1 MASIKAILKINEQG
15 NGVMESV
22 TTNIET
28 NNISTLKYA
37 TDLTSWFVNQTSA
50 NKNYRGAIVNVVG
63 ISEYGNEK
71 YGVKQTSD
79 NTYTSSYN
87 GLMFPAPSQLNQNL
101 KITIVG
107 QDILSFNIYFD
118 SSMNQYPTSYS
129 VYSSIS
135 QETRTFTN
143 DDFMIEVSGLLAGH
157 GTTEITFLGWNE
169 QNAPIGITYIE
180 NVEIDIP
187 MDKYWID
194 EFETQTQKT
203 SDGEAIQYGVL
214 ANTGSITLNDK
225 RDIEGNPILLEYS
238 KMGYL
243 GMYLFELDLF
253 INNRIIQS
261 HISNSAPYLADNSTM
276 KFELT
281 NDIVK
286 FQDKYYNEGFSSGY
300 NVYEIIGDIFSDY
313 EFDVEYADML
323 AWTPDG
329 NVSTDVGSYL
339 SNFEVP
345 SQETFDIEG
354 SVLEVTNKICNA
366 FGLQVYFDDSG
377 SKLIF
382 TSARPRMARN
392 EIIINVPYQKQYSDF
407 DYSILTVNRY
417 DRVFFDDEVSQAN
430 YKNAVTLSKNEFFN
444 LDNVYRPA
452 GTVEESLKQS
462 ILEDYAD
469 GIKIAKISVFPSNLY
484 TTTGVL
490 AKKWNEG
497 EILGVNDIIRVENK
511 DGDNV
516 LYDKNYNEV
525 YWRII
530 DRKVKYEG
538 QILIDLIIQEIK
550 N

>member
-1 MASIKAILKINEQG
+1 
-15 NGVMESV
+15 
-22 TTNIET
+22 
-28 NNISTLKYA
+28 
-37 TDLTSWFVNQTSA
+37 
-50 NKNYRGAIVNVVG
+50 
-63 ISEYGNEK
+63 
-71 YGVKQTSD
+71 
-79 NTYTSSYN
+79 
-87 GLMFPAPSQLNQNL
+87 
-101 KITIVG
+101 
-107 QDILSFNIYFD
+107 
-118 SSMNQYPTSYS
+118 
-129 VYSSIS
+129 
-135 QETRTFTN
+135 
-143 DDFMIEVSGLLAGH
+143 
-157 GTTEITFLGWNE
+157 
-169 QNAPIGITYIE
+169 
-180 NVEIDIP
+180 
-187 MDKYWID
+187 
-194 EFETQTQKT
+194 
-203 SDGEAIQYGVL
+203 
-214 ANTGSITLNDK
+214 
-225 RDIEGNPILLEYS
+225 
-238 KMGYL
+238 
-243 GMYLFELDLF
+243 MYLFELNLF
-253 INNRIIQS
+253 INNKIVQS
-261 HISNSAPYLADNSTM
+261 HISNSAPYFTDNSTM

-286 FQDKYYNEGFSSGY
+286 FQNKYCNESFASGY
-300 NVYEIIGDIFSDY
+300 NVYEIIGAIFSDY

-329 NVSTDVGSYL
+329 NISTDVGSYL

-366 FGLQVYFDDSG
+366 FGLQAYFDDSG

-382 TSARPRMARN
+382 TSARPRMASN

-417 DRVFFDDEVSQAN
+417 DRVFFDDEVSHAN

-444 LDNVYRPA
+444 LDNTYRPT
-452 GTVEESLKQS
+452 GTVEESLRQS

-469 GIKIAKISVFPSNLY
+469 GIRIAKISVFPSDLY

-490 AKKWNEG
+490 VKKWNEG
-497 EILGVNDIIRVENK
+497 QILRVNDIIRVENK

>member
-1 MASIKAILKINEQG
+1 MASIKAILKINEHG

-22 TTNIET
+22 TTNVET

-37 TDLTSWFVNQTSA
+37 TDVTSWFTNQTSA
-50 NKNYRGAIVNVVG
+50 NKNYRGASVNVVG
-63 ISEYGNEK
+63 ISKYGNEK

-79 NTYTSSYN
+79 NTYTDSYN

-143 DDFMIEVSGLLAGH
+143 DDFVIEVSGLLAGH

-180 NVEIDIP
+180 NVEIEIP

-214 ANTGSITLNDK
+214 ANTGSITLRDK
-225 RDIEGNPILLEYS
+225 NKTLVEYS

-243 GMYLFELDLF
+243 GMYLFELNLF
-253 INNRIIQS
+253 INNKMVQS
-261 HISNSAPYLADNSTM
+261 HISNSAPYFTDNSTM

-300 NVYEIIGDIFSDY
+300 NVYEIIGDIFSSY

-329 NVSTDVGSYL
+329 DVSTDVGSYL

-354 SVLEVTNKICNA
+354 SILEVTNKICNA

-382 TSARPRMARN
+382 TSARPRMASN

-444 LDNVYRPA
+444 LVNVYRQA

-469 GIKIAKISVFPSNLY
+469 GIKIAKISVFPSDLY

-497 EILGVNDIIRVENK
+497 QILGVNDIIRVENK

>member
-37 TDLTSWFVNQTSA
+37 TDLTSWFTSQTSA
-50 NKNYRGAIVNVVG
+50 NKNYRGASVNVVG
-63 ISEYGNEK
+63 ISKYGNEK
-71 YGVKQTSD
+71 YGVKKTSD
-79 NTYTSSYN
+79 NTYTNSYN

-180 NVEIDIP
+180 NVEIEIP

-214 ANTGSITLNDK
+214 ANTGSITLRDK
-225 RDIEGNPILLEYS
+225 NKTLVEYS

-243 GMYLFELDLF
+243 GMYLFELNLF
-253 INNRIIQS
+253 INNKIVQS
-261 HISNSAPYLADNSTM
+261 HISNSAPYFTDNSTM

-339 SNFEVP
+339 SYFEVP

-382 TSARPRMARN
+382 TSARPRMASN

-417 DRVFFDDEVSQAN
+417 DRVFFDDEVSSAN

-444 LDNVYRPA
+444 LDNVYRPT
-452 GTVEESLKQS
+452 GTVEVSLKQS

-469 GIKIAKISVFPSNLY
+469 GIKIAKISVFPSDLY

-497 EILGVNDIIRVENK
+497 QILGVNDIIRVENK

>member
-1 MASIKAILKINEQG
+1 MASIKAILKINERG

-22 TTNIET
+22 TTNFET
-28 NNISTLKYA
+28 NNVSTLKYA
-37 TDLTSWFVNQTSA
+37 TDLTSWFMNQTSA
-50 NKNYRGAIVNVVG
+50 NKNYRGASVNLVG
-63 ISEYGNEK
+63 ISKYGNEK
-71 YGVKQTSD
+71 YGVKQTSN
-79 NTYTSSYN
+79 NTYTDSYN
-87 GLMFPAPSQLNQNL
+87 GLMFPAPSQLNRNL

-180 NVEIDIP
+180 NVEIEIP

-214 ANTGSITLNDK
+214 ANTGSVTLRDK
-225 RDIEGNPILLEYS
+225 NKTLAEYS

-243 GMYLFELDLF
+243 GMYLFELNLF
-253 INNRIIQS
+253 INNRIVQS
-261 HISNSAPYLADNSTM
+261 HISNSAPYFTDNSTM

-300 NVYEIIGDIFSDY
+300 NVYEIIGDIFSSY

-382 TSARPRMARN
+382 TSARPRMASN

-417 DRVFFDDEVSQAN
+417 DRVFFDDEVSQTN
-430 YKNAVTLSKNEFFN
+430 YKNAITLSKNEFFN
-444 LDNVYRPA
+444 LENVYRPA

-469 GIKIAKISVFPSNLY
+469 GIKIAKISVFPSDLY
-484 TTTGVL
+484 TTTRVL

-497 EILGVNDIIRVENK
+497 QILGVNDIIRVENK

>member
-15 NGVMESV
+15 NGIMESV

-37 TDLTSWFVNQTSA
+37 TDVTSWFTNQTST
-50 NKNYRGAIVNVVG
+50 NKNYRGASVNVVG
-63 ISEYGNEK
+63 ISKYGNEK
-71 YGVKQTSD
+71 YGVKQTSN
-79 NTYTSSYN
+79 NTYTDSYN
-87 GLMFPAPSQLNQNL
+87 GLMFPAPSQLNKNL

-118 SSMNQYPTSYS
+118 RSMNQYPTSYS

-143 DDFMIEVSGLLAGH
+143 DDFVIEVSGLLAGH

-180 NVEIDIP
+180 NVEIEIS

-214 ANTGSITLNDK
+214 ANTGSITLRDK
-225 RDIEGNPILLEYS
+225 NKTLVEYS

-243 GMYLFELDLF
+243 GMYLFELNLF
-253 INNRIIQS
+253 INNKIVQS
-261 HISNSAPYLADNSTM
+261 HISNSAPYFTDNSTM

-286 FQDKYYNEGFSSGY
+286 FQDKHYNESFSSGY

-323 AWTPDG
+323 AWTPDE
-329 NVSTDVGSYL
+329 NISIDVGTYL
-339 SNFEVP
+339 SFFEVP
-345 SQETFDIEG
+345 VQDTFTIDG

-366 FGLQVYFDDSG
+366 FGLQAYFDDSG

-382 TSARPRMARN
+382 TSARPRMSII
-392 EIIINVPYQKQYSDF
+392 EVIINIPYQKQYSDF

-417 DRVFFDDEVSQAN
+417 DRVFFDDEVSNAN

-444 LDNVYRPA
+444 LDNVYRPT

-490 AKKWNEG
+490 VKKWNEG
-497 EILGVNDIIRVENK
+497 QILSVNDIIRVENK

>member
-1 MASIKAILKINEQG
+1 MASIKAILKINENG

-22 TTNIET
+22 TTNVET

-37 TDLTSWFVNQTSA
+37 TDLTSWFMNQTSA
-50 NKNYRGAIVNVVG
+50 NKNYRGASVNVVG
-63 ISEYGNEK
+63 ISKYGNEK
-71 YGVKQTSD
+71 YGVKQTID
-79 NTYTSSYN
+79 NTYTNSYN
-87 GLMFPAPSQLNQNL
+87 GLMFPAPSQLNRNL

-180 NVEIDIP
+180 NVEIEIP

-214 ANTGSITLNDK
+214 ANTGSVTL
-225 RDIEGNPILLEYS
+225 RDRNKTLAEYS

-243 GMYLFELDLF
+243 GMYLFELNLF
-253 INNRIIQS
+253 INNRIVQS
-261 HISNSAPYLADNSTM
+261 HISNSAPYFTDNSTM

-286 FQDKYYNEGFSSGY
+286 FQNKYYNEGFSSGY
-300 NVYEIIGDIFSDY
+300 NVYEIIGDIFSSY

-329 NVSTDVGSYL
+329 NISIDVGSYL
-339 SNFEVP
+339 SYFEVP
-345 SQETFDIEG
+345 SQESFDIEG
-354 SVLEVTNKICNA
+354 SILEVTNKICNA

-382 TSARPRMARN
+382 TSARPRMASN
-392 EIIINVPYQKQYSDF
+392 EIIINVPYKKQYSDF
-407 DYSILTVNRY
+407 DYSILTINRY
-417 DRVFFDDEVSQAN
+417 DRVFFDDEVSYAN

-444 LDNVYRPA
+444 LDNVYRPT
-452 GTVEESLKQS
+452 GTVEESLRQS

-469 GIKIAKISVFPSNLY
+469 GIRIAKISVFPSDLY

-490 AKKWNEG
+490 VKKWNRG
-497 EILGVNDIIRVENK
+497 QILGVNDIIRVENK

-525 YWRII
+525 YWRVI

>member
-22 TTNIET
+22 TTNFET
-28 NNISTLKYA
+28 NNVSTLKYA
-37 TDLTSWFVNQTSA
+37 TDVTSWFMNQTSA
-50 NKNYRGAIVNVVG
+50 NKNYRGASVNLVG
-63 ISEYGNEK
+63 ISKYGNEK
-71 YGVKQTSD
+71 YGVKQTSN
-79 NTYTSSYN
+79 NTYTDSYN

-143 DDFMIEVSGLLAGH
+143 DDFVIEVSGLLAGH

-180 NVEIDIP
+180 NVEIEIP

-194 EFETQTQKT
+194 EFETQTQKS

-214 ANTGSITLNDK
+214 ANTGSITLRDK
-225 RDIEGNPILLEYS
+225 NKTLVEYS

-243 GMYLFELDLF
+243 GMYLFELNLF
-253 INNRIIQS
+253 INNRIVQS
-261 HISNSAPYLADNSTM
+261 HISNSAPYFTDNSTM

-300 NVYEIIGDIFSDY
+300 NVYEIIGDIFSSY

-366 FGLQVYFDDSG
+366 FGLQAYFDDSG

-382 TSARPRMARN
+382 TSARPRMASN

-417 DRVFFDDEVSQAN
+417 DRVFFDDEVSYTN

-469 GIKIAKISVFPSNLY
+469 GIRIAKISVFPSDLY

-490 AKKWNEG
+490 VKKWNEG
-497 EILGVNDIIRVENK
+497 QILRVNDIIRVENK

>member
-1 MASIKAILKINEQG
+1 MASIKAILKINEHG
-15 NGVMESV
+15 NGIMESV

-28 NNISTLKYA
+28 NNISTIKYA
-37 TDLTSWFVNQTSA
+37 TDLTSLFVNQTSA
-50 NKNYRGAIVNVVG
+50 NKNYRGASVNVVG
-63 ISEYGNEK
+63 ISKYGNEK
-71 YGVKQTSD
+71 YGVKQTSN

-107 QDILSFNIYFD
+107 QEILSFNIYFD

-143 DDFMIEVSGLLAGH
+143 DDFVIEVSGLLAGH

-180 NVEIDIP
+180 NVEIEIS

-194 EFETQTQKT
+194 ELETQTQKT

-214 ANTGSITLNDK
+214 ANTGSITLRDK
-225 RDIEGNPILLEYS
+225 NKTLVEYS

-243 GMYLFELDLF
+243 GMYLFELNLF
-253 INNRIIQS
+253 INNKIVQS
-261 HISNSAPYLADNSTM
+261 HISNSAPYFTDNSTM

-286 FQDKYYNEGFSSGY
+286 FQDKHYNESFSSGY
-300 NVYEIIGDIFSDY
+300 NVYEFIGAIFSDY
-313 EFDVEYADML
+313 DFDVEYADML

-329 NVSTDVGSYL
+329 NISIDVGTYL
-339 SNFEVP
+339 SFFEVP
-345 SQETFDIEG
+345 VQDTFTIDG
-354 SVLEVTNKICNA
+354 NVLEVTNKICNA
-366 FGLQVYFDDSG
+366 FGLQAYFDDSG

-382 TSARPRMARN
+382 TSARPRMSIL
-392 EIIINVPYQKQYSDF
+392 EVIINIPYQKQYSDF

-417 DRVFFDDEVSQAN
+417 DRVFFDDEVSNAN

-444 LDNVYRPA
+444 LDNVYRPT

-490 AKKWNEG
+490 VKKWNEG
-497 EILGVNDIIRVENK
+497 QILGVNDIIRVENK

>member
-37 TDLTSWFVNQTSA
+37 TDVTSWFTNQTSA
-50 NKNYRGAIVNVVG
+50 NKNYRGASVNVVG
-63 ISEYGNEK
+63 ISKYGNEK
-71 YGVKQTSD
+71 YGVKQTSN
-79 NTYTSSYN
+79 NTYTNSYN

-135 QETRTFTN
+135 GNTDTFTN

-180 NVEIDIP
+180 NVEIEIP

-194 EFETQTQKT
+194 SFETQTQKT
-203 SDGEAIQYGVL
+203 SDGEAIQYGIL
-214 ANTGSITLNDK
+214 ANTGSITLRDK
-225 RDIEGNPILLEYS
+225 NKTLVEYS

-243 GMYLFELDLF
+243 GMYLFELNLF
-253 INNRIIQS
+253 INNKIVQS
-261 HISNSAPYLADNSTM
+261 HISNSAPYFTDNSTM

-300 NVYEIIGDIFSDY
+300 NVYEIIGDIFSSY

-382 TSARPRMARN
+382 TSARPRMASN

-417 DRVFFDDEVSQAN
+417 DRVFFDDEVSSAN

-490 AKKWNEG
+490 VKKWNEG

-538 QILIDLIIQEIK
+538 QILIDLIIREIK

>member
-50 NKNYRGAIVNVVG
+50 NKNYRGASVNVVG
-63 ISEYGNEK
+63 ISKYGSEK
-71 YGVKQTSD
+71 YGVKKTSD
-79 NTYTSSYN
+79 NTYIDSYN

-107 QDILSFNIYFD
+107 QDVLSFNIYFD
-118 SSMNQYPTSYS
+118 SSMNQYPMSYS

-180 NVEIDIP
+180 NVEIEIS

-194 EFETQTQKT
+194 EFETQIQKT
-203 SDGEAIQYGVL
+203 SNGEAIQYGVL
-214 ANTGSITLNDK
+214 ANTGSITLRDK
-225 RDIEGNPILLEYS
+225 NKTLAEYS

-243 GMYLFELDLF
+243 GMYLFELNLF
-253 INNRIIQS
+253 INNKIVQS
-261 HISNSAPYLADNSTM
+261 HISNSAPYFADNSTM

-286 FQDKYYNEGFSSGY
+286 FQDKYYNESFSEGY
-300 NVYEIIGDIFSDY
+300 NVYEIIGEIFSDY

-323 AWTPDG
+323 EWTPDG
-329 NVSTDVGSYL
+329 NNSTDVGSFL
-339 SNFEVP
+339 SNFEV
-345 SQETFDIEG
+345 STQETFAIDG

-382 TSARPRMARN
+382 TSARPRMASN

-407 DYSILTVNRY
+407 NYSILTVNRY
-417 DRVFFDDEVSQAN
+417 DRVFFDDEASSAN

-444 LDNVYRPA
+444 LDNVYRPT
-452 GTVEESLKQS
+452 GTVEESLRQS

-469 GIKIAKISVFPSNLY
+469 GIRIAKISVFPSDLY

-490 AKKWNEG
+490 VKKWNRG
-497 EILGVNDIIRVENK
+497 QILGVNDIIRVENK

-525 YWRII
+525 YWRVI

>member
-15 NGVMESV
+15 NGIMESV

-50 NKNYRGAIVNVVG
+50 NKNYRGASVNVVG
-63 ISEYGNEK
+63 ISKYGNEK
-71 YGVKQTSD
+71 YGVKQTSN

-118 SSMNQYPTSYS
+118 SSMNQYPKSYS

-143 DDFMIEVSGLLAGH
+143 DDFVIEVSGLLAGH

-180 NVEIDIP
+180 NVEIEIS

-214 ANTGSITLNDK
+214 ANTGSITLRDK
-225 RDIEGNPILLEYS
+225 NKTLVEYS

-243 GMYLFELDLF
+243 GMYLFKLNLF
-253 INNRIIQS
+253 INNRIVQS
-261 HISNSAPYLADNSTM
+261 HISNSAPYFTDNSTM

-286 FQDKYYNEGFSSGY
+286 FQDKHYNESFSSGY
-300 NVYEIIGDIFSDY
+300 NVYEIIGAIFSSYD
-313 EFDVEYADML
+313 FDVEYADML

-329 NVSTDVGSYL
+329 NISIDVGTYL
-339 SNFEVP
+339 SFFEVP
-345 SQETFDIEG
+345 VQDTFTIDG

-366 FGLQVYFDDSG
+366 FGLQAYFDDSG

-382 TSARPRMARN
+382 ASARPRMS
-392 EIIINVPYQKQYSDF
+392 ITDVIINIPYQKQYSDF

-417 DRVFFDDEVSQAN
+417 DRVFFDDEVSNAN

-444 LDNVYRPA
+444 LDNVYRPT

-469 GIKIAKISVFPSNLY
+469 GIKIAKISVFSSNLY

-490 AKKWNEG
+490 VKKWNEG
-497 EILGVNDIIRVENK
+497 QILGVNDIIRVENK
-511 DGDNV
+511 NGDNV

>member
-1 MASIKAILKINEQG
+1 MASIRAILKINENG

-22 TTNIET
+22 TTNVET

-37 TDLTSWFVNQTSA
+37 TDLTSWFMNQTSA
-50 NKNYRGAIVNVVG
+50 NKNYRGASVNVVG
-63 ISEYGNEK
+63 ISKYGNEK
-71 YGVKQTSD
+71 YGVKQTID
-79 NTYTSSYN
+79 NTYTNSYN
-87 GLMFPAPSQLNQNL
+87 GLMFPAPSQLNRNL

-180 NVEIDIP
+180 NVEIEIP

-214 ANTGSITLNDK
+214 ANTGSVTL
-225 RDIEGNPILLEYS
+225 RDRNKTLAEYS

-243 GMYLFELDLF
+243 GMYLFELNLF
-253 INNRIIQS
+253 INNRIVQS
-261 HISNSAPYLADNSTM
+261 HISNSAPYFTDNSTM

-286 FQDKYYNEGFSSGY
+286 FQNKYYNEGFSSGY
-300 NVYEIIGDIFSDY
+300 NVYEIIGDIFSSY

-329 NVSTDVGSYL
+329 NISIDIGSYL
-339 SNFEVP
+339 SYFEVP
-345 SQETFDIEG
+345 SQESFDIEG
-354 SVLEVTNKICNA
+354 SILEVTNKICNA

-382 TSARPRMARN
+382 TSARPRMASN
-392 EIIINVPYQKQYSDF
+392 EIIINVPYKKQYSDF
-407 DYSILTVNRY
+407 DYSILTINRY
-417 DRVFFDDEVSQAN
+417 DRVFFDDEVSYAN

-444 LDNVYRPA
+444 LDNVYRPT
-452 GTVEESLKQS
+452 GTVEESLRQS

-469 GIKIAKISVFPSNLY
+469 GIRIAKISVFPSDLY

-490 AKKWNEG
+490 VKKWNRG
-497 EILGVNDIIRVENK
+497 QILGVNDIIRVENK